1 MGVAVFVNVGVAAVV
16 FVGVAVVFVG
26 VCVAVAAGVQSCSP
40 ISAQFAISIYNTQ
53 PVEVP
58 SGLQ

>member
-1 MGVAVFVNVGVAAVV
+1 VFVGVAAAVV
-16 FVGVAVVFVG
+16 FVGVAVVLVG

-40 ISAQFAISIYNTQ
+40 ISAQFAISYNSQ